1 MNSQSNKNKKKKKKE
16 KEKAKK
22 VAAAAALALG
32 ATEHTSPEQ
41 DIEME
46 ETAQRKALE
55 KQIRGEQYSIEIV
68 KEMMSRNPGGDSV
81 DFNFAMQKKSSQLL
95 LLRDDDHRFKEER
108 RSLISGKILSDKYPE
123 LNDYDDPPEI
133 HYCDH
138 VLNDPTIGRGDH
150 FRLSEDVE
158 MQDVSE
164 EASKKAKNAKEE
176 EEEVGG
182 CSSSTNND

>member
-1 MNSQSNKNKKKKKKE
+1 ME
-16 KEKAKK
+16 K
-22 VAAAAALALG
+22 
-32 ATEHTSPEQ
+32 
-41 DIEME
+41 
-46 ETAQRKALE
+46 TAQRKALE

-68 KEMMSRNPGGDSV
+68 KEMMSRNPGGDSI

-123 LNDYDDPPEI
+123 LNDYDDPREI

-150 FRLSEDVE
+150 YRLSEDVE

-182 CSSSTNND
+182 CSSSTNNND